1 MNDLIRTSKFLSQ
14 HLRHRPEAIGIAL
27 APGGW
32 VGVAELLA
40 ACARHGH
47 PLSREELDR
56 VVREDGKTR
65 FGYDETGERIR
76 ANQGHS
82 TPVEMNFEPVTPPAL
97 LYHGTATRFLPDI
110 LAAGLKRMSR
120 HHVHLSGDLDTAAA
134 VGRRHGKLALLEV
147 QARAMSQAGYT
158 FYRSANGVW
167 LTDAVP
173 PTYLR
178 QH

>member
-1 MNDLIRTSKFLSQ
+1 MKDLVRTSKFLSQ

-32 VGVAELLA
+32 VGVTDLLA
-40 ACARHGH
+40 ACASHGH
-47 PLSREELDR
+47 PLSREELDQ
-56 VVREDGKTR
+56 VVREDSKTR

-82 TPVEMNFEPVTPPAL
+82 TPVEMNFDPVTPPAL

-110 LAAGLKRMSR
+110 LAGGLKPMSR
-120 HHVHLSGDLDTAAA
+120 HHVHLSGDLDTAAH

-167 LTDAVP
+167 LTDEVP
-173 PTYLR
+173 TTYLR